1 MDSNDDVSAMNEFLV
16 RDASCEG
23 RKISYNSRG
32 CDVVV
37 QHVELHLKEFW
48 MSTAR

>member
-1 MDSNDDVSAMNEFLV
+1 MDSNDEVSAMSKFLV
-16 RDASCEG
+16 RDALCEG
-23 RKISYNSRG
+23 REIGYNSRG
-32 CDVVV
+32 CDMVV